1 MIKIIGLLIVAGIF
15 CIWRIVKEFKKNI
28 ALDLT
33 LENYEEDY

>member
-1 MIKIIGLLIVAGIF
+1 LQECFAFGK
-15 CIWRIVKEFKKNI
+15 IVKEFKKNI